1 MKLETLTQVNVER
14 AARRPVIVITD
25 TANGEQRLVKA
36 KDIATDPLSAELSKQ
51 LRMGKS
57 GTIESGGKKL
67 FLNVYAPTAR
77 LVIVGAVHISQ
88 ALAPLARSLDYDVTV
103 VDPRTAFASP
113 ERFPDVPLIA
123 EWPDVALPPLNI
135 DHYTAFVAVTHDPK
149 IDDPA
154 LLHAFARD
162 CFYIGALGSRKT
174 HAKRAE
180 RLKAQGASRCRH
192 RAHPCADRAFHRRGV
207 AVGDRGLDHGRDHR
221 RAAAAE
227 RNREGAGGMKF
238 GPASPADAIGG
249 VTVHTLRQG
258 SLVLK
263 KGTTIGPAEV
273 EALNKAGVKEVVVV
287 RLEEGDV
294 SEDDAAASIA
304 QAVAGEGVNVERAF
318 TGRSNLFA
326 AQAGVL
332 VVDRAAVDRING
344 VDEAITFATL
354 SAFKPVVE
362 GEMIATVKLIPFGV
376 EAKLRDAA
384 VDVAG
389 KGTLRIAPYIIKKVG
404 VVSTLLPG
412 LAPKVIDKTLRVTA
426 ERLAPAGA
434 SIIAERRVPH
444 DEADLASSIKEL
456 LGLGAELVIVF
467 GASAIA
473 DRRDVIPA
481 AITEIGGQ
489 IEHFGMP
496 VDPGNL
502 LLIGSAGG
510 VPVLGAPGCARS
522 PVENGF
528 DWVLMR
534 LLAGLK
540 VTRAELTGMG
550 VGGLLMEIVT
560 RPQPRTVADLEANRN
575 VTAIVLAAGRS
586 TRMGGPNKLL
596 AEIDGKKL
604 VRIVAEQ
611 ALASKATDVIVVTGH
626 QADLVEQAL
635 AGLNV
640 KFVRNPDFAGGLA
653 SSVKAGIAAVPDNA
667 DGAVVCLG
675 DMPLISAKLIDRL
688 IETFAPDRGHLI
700 AVPVSDGRRG
710 NPVLWS
716 RRFFR
721 ELMTLDGDV
730 GARHL
735 IAKHAEA
742 VAEVPVDGQSAF
754 LDIDTPQALEAARGS

>member
-1 MKLETLTQVNVER
+1 
-14 AARRPVIVITD
+14 
-25 TANGEQRLVKA
+25 
-36 KDIATDPLSAELSKQ
+36 
-51 LRMGKS
+51 
-57 GTIESGGKKL
+57 
-67 FLNVYAPTAR
+67 
-77 LVIVGAVHISQ
+77 
-88 ALAPLARSLDYDVTV
+88 
-103 VDPRTAFASP
+103 
-113 ERFPDVPLIA
+113 
-123 EWPDVALPPLNI
+123 
-135 DHYTAFVAVTHDPK
+135 
-149 IDDPA
+149 
-154 LLHAFARD
+154 
-162 CFYIGALGSRKT
+162 
-174 HAKRAE
+174 
-180 RLKAQGASRCRH
+180 
-192 RAHPCADRAFHRRGV
+192 
-207 AVGDRGLDHGRDHR
+207 
-221 RAAAAE
+221 
-227 RNREGAGGMKF
+227 MKF
-238 GPASPADAIGG
+238 GPASPTDAIGG

-273 EALNKAGVKEVVVV
+273 EALNKAGVAEVVVV

-294 SEDDAAASIA
+294 SEDVAAASIA
-304 QAVAGEGVNVERAF
+304 QAVTGDGIHVERAF
-318 TGRSNLFA
+318 TGRANLFA
-326 AQAGVL
+326 GRAGVL
-332 VVDRAAVDRING
+332 VIDRAAVDRINA

-354 SAFKPVVE
+354 SAYKPVVE
-362 GEMIATVKLIPFGV
+362 GEMVATVKLIPFGV

-384 VDVAG
+384 VKAAG
-389 KGTLRIAPYIIKKVG
+389 QSALRIAPYTIKRVG

-412 LAPKVIDKTLRVTA
+412 LAPKVVEKTLRVTA

-434 SIIAERRVPH
+434 AIIAERRVEH
-444 DEADLASSIKEL
+444 EEAALAAAIREL
-456 LGLGAELVIVF
+456 LALGAELVIVF

-481 AITEIGGQ
+481 AITEIGGAV
-489 IEHFGMP
+489 EHFGMP

-560 RPQPRTVADLEANRN
+560 RPQPRTKPDIEGNRN
-575 VTAIVLAAGRS
+575 VAAVILAAGRS

-596 AEIDGKKL
+596 AELDGKKL
-604 VRIVAEQ
+604 VRIAAEQ
-611 ALASKATDVIVVTGH
+611 ALASKASEVVVVTGH
-626 QADLVEQAL
+626 QAELVEKAL

-640 KFVRNPDFAGGLA
+640 RFVRNPEFAGGLA

-667 DGAVVCLG
+667 DGAVICLG
-675 DMPLISAKLIDRL
+675 DMPLISAGLIDRL
-688 IETFAPDRGHLI
+688 VEAFAPDRGNLI
-700 AVPVSDGRRG
+700 VVPVADGRRG

-716 RRFFR
+716 RRFFK
-721 ELMTLDGDV
+721 ELMTLDGDI

-742 VAEVPVDGQSAF
+742 VAEVPVEGQSAF
-754 LDIDTPQALEAARGS
+754 LDIDTPQALEAARRS